1 MTRLKRKEAI
11 PLSNALQDFLRAYK
25 LTAALN
31 TQRVFEAWDEVSGAA
46 RYTTNRFYKDGK
58 LYITTN
64 SSVARSQLQFQKD
77 ILVERINELLSQDE
91 LFTKDDKFVG
101 YVKQLIIK

>member
-11 PLSNALQDFLRAYK
+11 PLSNALQDFLKVYK
-25 LTAALN
+25 LTAPLN
-31 TQRVFEAWDEVSGAA
+31 TQRVFEAWDQASGAA
-46 RYTTNRFYKDGK
+46 QYTSKRFYKEGK
-58 LYITTN
+58 LYITIT

-77 ILVERINELLSQDE
+77 VLIEKINAILSQDE
-91 LFTKDDKFVG
+91 LFTKDDKLVG